1 MYGVFV
7 GMQWTNDREANQRID
22 NGNYSSA
29 ELISI
34 KIPMNL
40 PYAYETYGS
49 DRVKGEF
56 EHQGELY
63 RLVEKKLTNDTLTIF
78 CVKDKGHR
86 RFTDAIA
93 SFVKSF
99 TDQSAGGSPSKASS
113 FIKDYIAQ
121 SEVAKMSFSVGRS
134 AIHDTVVCNNLIAT
148 TYPTPTPPPKAIIQI
163 A

>member
-1 MYGVFV
+1 MYGVFM
-7 GMQWTNDREANQRID
+7 GIQWTNNREANQRID
-22 NGNYSSA
+22 NGDYSRSA
-29 ELISI
+29 LISI
-34 KIPMNL
+34 KIPMTL

-63 RLVEKKLTNDTLTIF
+63 RLVEKKLANDTLTIF
-78 CVKDKGHR
+78 CVRDKQHNLYAE
-86 RFTDAIA
+86 AIA

-99 TDQSAGGSPSKASS
+99 TDQSAGDSPSKET

-121 SEVAKMSFSVGRS
+121 SDRVKMSFSVVTQ
-134 AIHDTVVCNNLIAT
+134 AIHETVVCNKLIAT
-148 TYPTPTPPPKAIIQI
+148 TYPIPTPPPEVMIQI